1 MSEEVEV
8 KEEVVEEV
16 IKDEDP
22 DLYQIF
28 VNGNITPADMFDHIQ
43 QVNGLPYG
51 SSLMIWLSSPGGYP
65 QVALMFDEK
74 LKAKGINASYISHLF
89 TGSAGCTLPQL
100 SDTALRLAYHHSVFT
115 FHGATVSTSSRKET
129 NEMLSEYAYKAI
141 DEVNDRMMKSAGL
154 TKKEFKKYNG
164 DDIVLYGYEILDVGE
179 HGFIDGLILKE
190 LSVGKFLIK
199 TRDGNKIVD
208 VSIHKRSD
216 LKDLPLVE

>member
-8 KEEVVEEV
+8 KEEVVEETTV
-16 IKDEDP
+16 NKGP

-28 VNGNITPADMFDHIQ
+28 IKDKFIPAEMFDHIQ
-43 QVNGLPYG
+43 QVNELPYG
-51 SSLMIWLSSPGGYP
+51 SALMVWLSSPGGHP
-65 QVALMFDEK
+65 QIALMFDEK
-74 LKAKGINASYISHLF
+74 LKAKGINVSYISHMF
-89 TGSAGCTLPQL
+89 TGSAACTLPQL

-115 FHGATVSTSSRKET
+115 FHGATVSTSGRNEQ
-129 NEMLSEYAYKAI
+129 NEMLSDYAYKAI

-164 DDIVLYGYEILDVGE
+164 DDIVLYGYEILDIGE

-190 LSVGKFLIK
+190 LSVGEFLIK

-216 LKDLPLVE
+216 LKDLPVVE